1 MTNLMI
7 FENKELGI
15 DVRTIKNDDGSI
27 CINAEDTARGF
38 GWVDNSKSAICGAQ
52 LSKVRWNRVNK
63 YIDECGFGNE
73 FPKIDKNDY
82 IPESLFYLL
91 AMKANNESARKFQT
105 WLAVDVI
112 PTVRKTGQ
120 YNLQEKEK
128 LSSIDMF
135 ELQVKALREV
145 ENKVNEVDKKFD
157 DLPLFEIDS
166 KDLKRKVNRVVVSL
180 LGGKGSNAY
189 KTLSKKV
196 FSDLYGQIH
205 REFGVNTC
213 AAIKRKDLEIVKE
226 IVDNYT
232 LPRALREEIELANS
246 QLAFA

>member
-1 MTNLMI
+1 MNNLMI

-15 DVRTIKNDDGSI
+15 DVRAIKNKDGSI
-27 CINAEDTARGF
+27 SINAEDTARGF
-38 GWVDNSKSAICGAQ
+38 GFTQIKNK
-52 LSKVRWNRVNK
+52 KEYVRWETLNTYCK
-63 YIDECGFGNE
+63 EFGFSQQVGKDD
-73 FPKIDKNDY
+73 F

-91 AMKANNESARKFQT
+91 GMKANNDVARKFQT
-105 WLAVDVI
+105 WLAIDVI
-112 PTVRKTGQ
+112 PAVRKTGQ
-120 YNLQEKEK
+120 YKTQNKEL

-145 ENKVNEVDKKFD
+145 EEKVNEVDKKFD

-166 KDLKRKVNRVVVSL
+166 NDLKKKVNRVVVSL
-180 LGGKGSNAY
+180 LGGKKSNAY
-189 KTLSKKV
+189 KPLSKKV

-213 AAIKRKDLEIVKE
+213 AAIKRRDLDLAKD

-232 LPRALREEIELANS
+232 LPRALKEEIELANS

>member
-1 MTNLMI
+1 MNNLMI

-15 DVRTIKNDDGSI
+15 DVRAIKNKDGSI
-27 CINAEDTARGF
+27 SINAEDTARGF
-38 GWVDNSKSAICGAQ
+38 GFTQIKNK
-52 LSKVRWNRVNK
+52 KEYVRWETLNTYCK
-63 YIDECGFGNE
+63 EFGFSQQVGKDD
-73 FPKIDKNDY
+73 F

-91 AMKANNESARKFQT
+91 GMKANNDVARKFQT
-105 WLAVDVI
+105 WLAIDVI
-112 PTVRKTGQ
+112 PAVRKTGQ
-120 YNLQEKEK
+120 YKTQNKEL

-145 ENKVNEVDKKFD
+145 EEKVNEVDKKFD

-166 KDLKRKVNRVVVSL
+166 KDLKKKVNRVVVSL
-180 LGGKGSNAY
+180 LGGKKSNAY
-189 KTLSKKV
+189 KPLSKKV

-213 AAIKRKDLEIVKE
+213 AAIKRRDLDLAKD

-232 LPRALREEIELANS
+232 LPRALKEEIELANS

>member
-1 MTNLMI
+1 MNNLMI
-7 FENKELGI
+7 FENKELGM
-15 DVRTIKNDDGSI
+15 DVRAIKNKDGSI
-27 CINAEDTARGF
+27 SINAEDTARGF
-38 GWVDNSKSAICGAQ
+38 GFTQIKNK
-52 LSKVRWNRVNK
+52 KEYVRWETLNTYCK
-63 YIDECGFGNE
+63 EFGFSQQVGKDD
-73 FPKIDKNDY
+73 F

-91 AMKANNESARKFQT
+91 GMKANNDVARKFQT
-105 WLAVDVI
+105 WLAIDVI
-112 PTVRKTGQ
+112 PAVRKTGQ
-120 YNLQEKEK
+120 YKTQNKEL

-145 ENKVNEVDKKFD
+145 EEKVNEVDKKFD

-166 KDLKRKVNRVVVSL
+166 KDLKKKVNRVVVSL
-180 LGGKGSNAY
+180 LGGKKSNAY
-189 KTLSKKV
+189 KPLSKKV

-213 AAIKRKDLEIVKE
+213 AAIKRRDLDLAKE

-232 LPRALREEIELANS
+232 LPRALKEEIELANS

>member
-1 MTNLMI
+1 MNNLII

-15 DVRTIKNDDGSI
+15 DVRAIKNKDGSI
-27 CINAEDTARGF
+27 SINAEDAARGF
-38 GWVDNSKSAICGAQ
+38 GFTQIKNK
-52 LSKVRWNRVNK
+52 KEYVRWETLNTYCK
-63 YIDECGFGNE
+63 EYGFSQQVGKDD
-73 FPKIDKNDY
+73 F

-91 AMKANNESARKFQT
+91 GMKANNDVARKFQT

-112 PTVRKTGQ
+112 PAVRKTGQ
-120 YNLQEKEK
+120 YKIQNKEV

-145 ENKVNEVDKKFD
+145 EEKVNEVDKKFD

-166 KDLKRKVNRVVVSL
+166 KDLKKKVNRVVVSL
-180 LGGKGSNAY
+180 LGGKKSNAY
-189 KTLSKKV
+189 KPLSKKV

-213 AAIKRKDLEIVKE
+213 AAIKRRDLDLAKE

-232 LPRALREEIELANS
+232 LPRALKEEIELANS

>member
-1 MTNLMI
+1 MNNLMI

-15 DVRTIKNDDGSI
+15 DVRAIKNKDGSI
-27 CINAEDTARGF
+27 SINAEDTARGF
-38 GWVDNSKSAICGAQ
+38 GFTQIKNK
-52 LSKVRWNRVNK
+52 KEYVRWETLNTYCK
-63 YIDECGFGNE
+63 EFGFSQQVGKDD
-73 FPKIDKNDY
+73 F

-91 AMKANNESARKFQT
+91 GMKANNDVARKFQT
-105 WLAVDVI
+105 WLAIDVI
-112 PTVRKTGQ
+112 PAVRKTGQ
-120 YNLQEKEK
+120 YKTQNKEL
-128 LSSIDMF
+128 LSSIDVF

-145 ENKVNEVDKKFD
+145 EEKVNEVDKKFD

-166 KDLKRKVNRVVVSL
+166 KDLKKKVNRVVVSL
-180 LGGKGSNAY
+180 LGGKKSNAY
-189 KTLSKKV
+189 KPLGKKV

-213 AAIKRKDLEIVKE
+213 AAIKRRDLDLAKD

-232 LPRALREEIELANS
+232 LPRALKEEIELANS